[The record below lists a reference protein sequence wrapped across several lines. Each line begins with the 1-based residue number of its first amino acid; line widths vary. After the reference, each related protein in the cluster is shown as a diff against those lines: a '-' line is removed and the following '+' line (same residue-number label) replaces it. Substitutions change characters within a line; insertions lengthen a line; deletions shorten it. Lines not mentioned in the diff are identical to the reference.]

1 LRHTTQT
8 FSVISSCYDNNFSL
22 NTGDISLDI
31 SAKEFLKSLSKCES
45 RAAADDDLTQ
55 AEVTD
60 CFHQIKA
67 DYNNK
72 LHS

>member
-1 LRHTTQT
+1 MESMATLNEMK
-8 FSVISSCYDNNFSL
+8 FGGNNFSL

-31 SAKEFLKSLSKCES
+31 SAKEFLKSLLKCES
-45 RAAADDDLTQ
+45 RAAADGDLTQ

-67 DYNNK
+67 DQQ
-72 LHS
+72 